1 MRNLFIFCKRGVAH
15 EYGTGT
21 FVRQFIA
28 AFADEAV
35 KLNIVYLVTGGQH
48 FSEEVKGGIRYFYIP
63 EPDTSALLEEEEV
76 YGKKIS
82 IYFLLPFL
90 HSVENP
96 VFLFNCLEKEC
107 LIRLLREYCPSALI
121 LYVVHYLEWG
131 GQVRDDELDFYHAVD
146 KLICLSK
153 ETVRFLAEQKNI
165 PDQKIVCIKN
175 ALEDRGERVSEELKL
190 ALRRKWYIHPHEK
203 VLLFVGRVDPFKGMD
218 FLIEAFKLFIKEE
231 PESRL
236 FIVGDGLLDVY
247 TRKCDP
253 AWSKITFTG
262 KLDYEKVQELYQ
274 IADLGILPSL
284 QEQCSFVAIEML
296 MYGLPT
302 IVSAAPGLDEM
313 FEEGVNTFRK
323 VKLNCWHIIKREE
336 VYDMYYA
343 IQEAFG
349 DSEKMREI
357 GIKGR
362 KCYEENY
369 RLTRFRKEWASVW
382 KTIF

>member
-21 FVRQFIA
+21 FVRQFIT
-28 AFADEAV
+28 AFGEDDV
-35 KLNIVYLVTGGQH
+35 HLNMVYLVTGGQH
-48 FSEEVKGGIRYFYIP
+48 FSEEVKKGIHYFYIP
-63 EPDTSALLEEEEV
+63 EPDTSALLEEEKV
-76 YGKKIS
+76 YGKKIY

-90 HSVENP
+90 HAVENP

-107 LIRLLREYCPSALI
+107 FIRELRAYCPSALV

-131 GQVRDDELDFYHAVD
+131 GNVTEEELDFYHAVD

-175 ALEDRGERVSEELKL
+175 ALEDRGERLSEEQKL
-190 ALRRKWYIHPHEK
+190 ALRRKWYIHPDEK

-218 FLIEAFKLFIKEE
+218 FLIEAFKLFIEKE

-262 KLDYEKVQELYQ
+262 KLGYEKVQELYQ

-302 IVSAAPGLDEM
+302 IVSAVPGLDEM

-323 VKLNCWHIIKREE
+323 IKLTYRHTLDKGEIKKLSSTMQE
-336 VYDMYYA
+336 V
-343 IQEAFG
+343 FR
-349 DSEKMREI
+349 DSDKMRQI
-357 GIKGR
+357 GKQSR
-362 KCYEENY
+362 KWYEENY
-369 RLTRFRKEWASVW
+369 GLDRFREEWLHVW
-382 KTIF
+382 ENIL